1 MAFEQQDFL
10 DRYSYS
16 ERFFLSHPF
25 LWKIEFLYEGSELIP
40 NINKAITKA
49 YKQDADN
56 WKATTEPDAFTE
68 NGNILVARTVNVP
81 NENSQFDIA
90 GQQNMG
96 GFLPGYA
103 LNKRVDFLSKN
114 LAINFFDTIDDIE
127 HFFFRP
133 WMIALGIDGL
143 LERNLLCPKVI
154 LRQYDNR
161 MRLRKG
167 YEFREVFPTNV
178 EGYQLSYNDEEFQ
191 EKSVTFAFRD
201 YKPLRTTGQA
211 LPFAF

>member
-1 MAFEQQDFL
+1 
-10 DRYSYS
+10 
-16 ERFFLSHPF
+16 
-25 LWKIEFLYEGSELIP
+25 
-40 NINKAITKA
+40 
-49 YKQDADN
+49 
-56 WKATTEPDAFTE
+56 
-68 NGNILVARTVNVP
+68 
-81 NENSQFDIA
+81 
-90 GQQNMG
+90 MG

-167 YEFREVFPTNV
+167 YEFRELFPTNV
-178 EGYQLSYNDEEFQ
+178 EGYQLTYNDEEFQ

>member
-1 MAFEQQDFL
+1 MFYTEYISNVDCLTSLNFSLLNSLQ
-10 DRYSYS
+10 
-16 ERFFLSHPF
+16 
-25 LWKIEFLYEGSELIP
+25 P

-49 YKQDADN
+49 YKQDANN
-56 WKATTEPDAFTE
+56 WKASTEPDSFTE
-68 NGNILVARTVNVP
+68 NGNILVARSVNVP

-103 LNKRVDFLSKN
+103 LNKRADFLSKN
-114 LAINFFDTIDDIE
+114 LAINFFDTVDDIE

-133 WMIALGIDGL
+133 WMIAFGIEGL
-143 LERNLLCPKVI
+143 LERNLLWPKVV

-201 YKPLRTTGQA
+201 YKPLPITGQA